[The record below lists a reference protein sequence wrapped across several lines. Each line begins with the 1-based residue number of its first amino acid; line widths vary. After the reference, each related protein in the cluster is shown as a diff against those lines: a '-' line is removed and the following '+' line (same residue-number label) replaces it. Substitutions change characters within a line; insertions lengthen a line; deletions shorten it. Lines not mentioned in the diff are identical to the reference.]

1 MLLDGHLDGEVVS
14 EIVMCVGNP
23 IQPETKEVSA
33 LTVMAF
39 LGADIAL
46 SNRSQVRIFHINS
59 PAVLLSPNQVVAS
72 IARSVRNILE
82 K

>member
-39 LGADIAL
+39 WGQILRFQI
-46 SNRSQVRIFHINS
+46 
-59 PAVLLSPNQVVAS
+59 VA
-72 IARSVRNILE
+72 R
-82 K
+82 